1 MNQISA
7 HSSLRGAHRP
17 LPEDRYREMVYQ
29 INDSG
34 ASGRVSADWNV
45 GALTPSARIR
55 EDACEHVRARARRH
69 HPSSIIHHPSS
80 IIHHRRSAAAD
91 TLDANASSA
100 SSEPRGPTKL
110 IPMGAELSPAMDGTG
125 IVT

>member
-69 HPSSIIHHPSS
+69 HPSSIIHH
-80 IIHHRRSAAAD
+80 RRSAAAD

-110 IPMGAELSPAMDGTG
+110 IPMGAELSPAVDGTG

>member
-55 EDACEHVRARARRH
+55 EDACEHVLAV
-69 HPSSIIHHPSS
+69 IIHHPSS
-80 IIHHRRSAAAD
+80 IIEGPQQPTPWMPTPAA
-91 TLDANASSA
+91 
-100 SSEPRGPTKL
+100 PRQ
-110 IPMGAELSPAMDGTG
+110 SPEDPPS
-125 IVT
+125 

>member
-45 GALTPSARIR
+45 GALTPSARR
-55 EDACEHVRARARRH
+55 VRARASACS
-69 HPSSIIHHPSS
+69 PSSSIIHHP
-80 IIHHRRSAAAD
+80 RSAAAD

-110 IPMGAELSPAMDGTG
+110 IPMGAELSPAVDGTG